1 MYNKNTL
8 GATAE
13 LIVATKLMQEG
24 FDVFQNVCRTGI
36 ADLMVLNPETMVTAA
51 VDVKSERA
59 RYVRKDGS
67 LGTNLTTKV
76 KYENGIFYIG
86 YIHDTE
92 EFLFP
97 ESFHSYMHD
106 GGSLPG
112 SLKLA

>member
-1 MYNKNTL
+1 MYNRNTI

-13 LIVATKLMQEG
+13 LIVATKLMQDG
-24 FDVFQNVCRTGI
+24 FDVFQNCCRSGI
-36 ADLMVLNPETMVTAA
+36 ADLMVLNHETMVTAA
-51 VDVKSERA
+51 VDVKSEMA

-67 LGTNLTTKV
+67 LGTNLTTRV
-76 KYENGIFYIG
+76 KFENGIFYIG
-86 YIHDTE
+86 YIHETK

-97 ESFHSYMHD
+97 ESFYPYMHD